1 MRIRLFAYLACG
13 SWILR
18 QKNRRLQ
25 DGGDSQTWWLHQ
37 KHFFI
42 SQQLNVQLSSKVQK
56 KVTMVRPRQ
65 CSTLKV
71 IFESIALK
79 STMKLWS
86 HYVINNINLILI
98 RELFCMKLFRKK
110 SENNL
115 MWYIISHYATF
126 IKLSFQ
132 NSLLTNCIYKH
143 VNENVISYGWKYYA
157 SWSFTAWIRSYFHIL
172 L

>member
-1 MRIRLFAYLACG
+1 MQIRLFAYLVCG

-18 QKNRRLQ
+18 QRNRRLQ
-25 DGGDSQTWWLHQ
+25 DGEISQTWWQHQ

-56 KVTMVRPRQ
+56 KVTMVRPKQ

-98 RELFCMKLFRKK
+98 RELFCMKLFRNK
-110 SENNL
+110 SEN
-115 MWYIISHYATF
+115 YATF

-143 VNENVISYGWKYYA
+143 VNENVISYGWKY
-157 SWSFTAWIRSYFHIL
+157 
-172 L
+172 